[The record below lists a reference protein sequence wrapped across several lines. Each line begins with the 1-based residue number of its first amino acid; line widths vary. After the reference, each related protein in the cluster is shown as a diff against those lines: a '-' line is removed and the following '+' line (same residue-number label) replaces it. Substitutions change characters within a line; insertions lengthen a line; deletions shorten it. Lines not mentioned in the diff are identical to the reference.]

1 MSKIIEKL
9 LMWITGKLPA
19 RFIDSDG
26 KPYLERY
33 YVCTLPFGHRIFI
46 HRFVASDPDRG
57 LHDHPWKWALSFIM
71 LGGYTELNLLKRAD
85 GTEVVTEVERK
96 PGRFNLIFG
105 KDFHRVLVAHK
116 AEKATA
122 VWTLFLHGPRSKG
135 WGFIDYE
142 LELNDKKTVATI
154 TRQQYHEAATPR
166 ERQENAGWWTSALKG
181 KEARAQ
187 RKEKLERGN

>member
-9 LMWITGKLPA
+9 LMRITGKLPA
-19 RFIDSDG
+19 RFINSEG

-33 YVCTLPFGHRIFI
+33 YVCTLPFGHRLFI

-71 LGGYTELNLLKRAD
+71 LGGYTELNLLERTD
-85 GTEVVTEVERK
+85 GTKVVTEVERK

-105 KDFHRVLVAHK
+105 KDYHRVLVAHK
-116 AEKATA
+116 AKKSTA
-122 VWTLFLHGPRSKG
+122 VWTLFLHGPRKKG

-142 LELNDKKTVATI
+142 LELNERHTVATI
-154 TRQQYHEAATPR
+154 NEDTITYKEACTST
-166 ERQENAGWWTSALKG
+166 ERKQNAGWWLTAPNG
-181 KEARAQ
+181 KEARQQ
-187 RKEKLERGN
+187 RG